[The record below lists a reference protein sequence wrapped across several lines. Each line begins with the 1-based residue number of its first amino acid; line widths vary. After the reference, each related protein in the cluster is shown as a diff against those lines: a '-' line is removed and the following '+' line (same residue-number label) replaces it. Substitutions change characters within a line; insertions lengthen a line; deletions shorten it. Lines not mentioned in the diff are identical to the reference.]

1 MGPRRSASRAVHPGM
16 VVDGDTQEQCD
27 LTTGDEA
34 AFITMKAGLVQG
46 RGLEQAIHR
55 GPITAIRHGDTDGQ
69 PGDRT

>member
-1 MGPRRSASRAVHPGM
+1 M